1 MTSVIFENLWILFIG
16 IGSWMLNRLT
26 TKIDTMDKKIDTLNH
41 TSIGRVEFTQQI
53 ASLHTRCNELEKSK
67 QDVIQTI
74 RVVKDK

>member
-1 MTSVIFENLWILFIG
+1 
-16 IGSWMLNRLT
+16 
-26 TKIDTMDKKIDTLNH
+26 MDKKIDTLNH

>member
-26 TKIDTMDKKIDTLNH
+26 AKIDTMDKKIDTLNH

-53 ASLHTRCNELEKSK
+53 ASLHNSRNELEKSK

>member
-26 TKIDTMDKKIDTLNH
+26 AKIDTMDKKIDTLNH
-41 TSIGRVEFTQQI
+41 TSIGRIEFKQDI
-53 ASLHTRCNELEKSK
+53 AALHTRCNELEKAK

-74 RVVKDK
+74 RVEKDQ

>member
-1 MTSVIFENLWILFIG
+1 
-16 IGSWMLNRLT
+16 MLNRLT

>member
-26 TKIDTMDKKIDTLNH
+26 AKIDTMDKKIDTLNH

-53 ASLHTRCNELEKSK
+53 ASLHNRCNELEKSK